1 MLQNT
6 GIFPV
11 FLFGFVTNLVTCI
24 PWSLIF
30 LFTQAIG
37 IHFYMIKKREECST
51 IQKKLGPCSQ
61 ITDGGKGSG
70 YSIGYWYIAHVS
82 SSNMDDTYIWLIAT
96 KESYEALSKEKEIA
110 ISFPFQSE
118 DTKTKTKNQKPFS
131 VVDRYGTNKNPYY
144 RPRNLTLSVRPRP
157 IQQTIIDDIRELL
170 QKKKSAVVLLHGPP
184 NVGKTMVSLI
194 AANEFSGIY
203 CNNLSPW
210 EPGDTIVGVYTDVEI
225 SEKNPLI
232 LAFDEVDSAI
242 EQIHVGIQPHKDTK
256 IKVRNKAGWNKM
268 FDEIQKGFYPD
279 LVVIMTTNRS
289 PEFFDSLDPSYM
301 ASHRVDKVYKIE

>member
-1 MLQNT
+1 MIQTT
-6 GIFPV
+6 GIFSV
-11 FLFGFVTNLVTCI
+11 FLFGFFSNIISCI

-30 LFTQAIG
+30 LFTQIVG
-37 IHFYMIKKREECST
+37 INSYMIKKREECSI
-51 IQKKLGPCSQ
+51 IQKKLGACSQ

-70 YSIGYWYIAHVS
+70 YSVGFWYIAYVS
-82 SSNMDDTYIWLIAT
+82 SKDFDDVYIWLVAT

-110 ISFPFQSE
+110 ISFQDE
-118 DTKTKTKNQKPFS
+118 DTKKERKPFS
-131 VVDRYGTNKNPYY
+131 VVDRYGTNSNAYY
-144 RPRNLTLSVRPRP
+144 RPRNLTLSIKPRP
-157 IQQTIIDDIRELL
+157 IQQTIIDDIRVLL

-194 AANEFSGIY
+194 AANELSGIY

-210 EPGDTIVGVYTDVEI
+210 EPGDTIVGVYTDFEI
-225 SEKNPLI
+225 SEESPLI

-242 EQIHVGIQPHKDTK
+242 EQVHHGIQPHKDTK

-279 LVVIMTTNRS
+279 LVVIMTTNKD

-301 ASHRVDKVYKIE
+301 AAHRVDKVYNITSEN

>member
-11 FLFGFVTNLVTCI
+11 FLFGVVTNLVTCI

-30 LFTQAIG
+30 LFTQTIG
-37 IHFYMIKKREECST
+37 IHFYMIKKREECSS
-51 IQKKLGPCSQ
+51 IQKKLGACSQ

-82 SSNMDDTYIWLIAT
+82 SSNMDDTCIWLIAT

-118 DTKTKTKNQKPFS
+118 DGKTKNKNQKPFS
-131 VVDRYGTNKNPYY
+131 VVDRYGSNMNPYF

-157 IQQTIIDDIRELL
+157 IQQTIIDDIRVLL
-170 QKKKSAVVLLHGPP
+170 QKKKSAVILLHGPP

-210 EPGDTIVGVYTDVEI
+210 EPGDTIVGIYTDFEI

-301 ASHRVDKVYKIE
+301 ASHRVDKIYRIE